1 MKELLKRI
9 TIVPVKSITR
19 TTFYFLI
26 GYIVGKVMA
35 RALGET
41 IILEASDVASK
52 IALLICIIHMYT
64 DIDRNKNTNIERGK
78 HEK

>member
-9 TIVPVKSITR
+9 AIVPVKSITR

-26 GYIVGKVMA
+26 GYIVGSVMA

-41 IILEASDVASK
+41 ILLGACDITSK
-52 IALLICIIHMYT
+52 IVLMLCVIHMYT
-64 DIDRNKNTNIERGK
+64 DIDDTFCI
-78 HEK
+78 

>member
-26 GYIVGKVMA
+26 GYIVGEVMA

-41 IILEASDVASK
+41 ILLGTCDITSK
-52 IALLICIIHMYT
+52 IMLMLCVIHMYT
-64 DIDRNKNTNIERGK
+64 DIDDTFCI
-78 HEK
+78 